1 MEWAFLILAVVL
13 AIWGVICGDVAE
25 TPQEMRRAM
34 LTHAAAVALGMLSF
48 WLLTSIAEDY
58 LERRAARSAD
68 PETAAWLEEAE
79 QVSAMT
85 IPDPVLDATATA
97 VVP

>member
-1 MEWAFLILAVVL
+1 MTRFDSDVRDALRF
-13 AIWGVICGDVAE
+13 AICASMFVG
-25 TPQEMRRAM
+25 
-34 LTHAAAVALGMLSF
+34 LAAVALV
-48 WLLTSIAEDY
+48 WLLYIHD
-58 LERRAARSAD
+58 RRVSTAPD

-85 IPDPVLDATATA
+85 IADPVLDATATA